1 MAAYQ
6 ERYYRV
12 ACRQQGLVAFT
23 ARVKETDLWIRA
35 ERDLSREAVDSILG
49 HRRGLEAYIRDNP
62 DFLSSLVPLPEDDL
76 APPLARRML
85 RAGRAAGVGP
95 MAAVAG
101 AVAEA
106 VAMDLMRLSPQVAVE
121 NGGDTFLALAE
132 DVTVGLW
139 AGRSP
144 LSGRVGLAIP
154 AAAMPLSVC
163 TSSGTVGH
171 SLSLG
176 RADAATIVAKDAA
189 LADAVATALGNRAG
203 NKGDLAPALE
213 WVATVP
219 GVAGALLILDD
230 RLAAW
235 GDIEL
240 VEIKGAQG
248 K

>member
-1 MAAYQ
+1 
-6 ERYYRV
+6 
-12 ACRQQGLVAFT
+12 LVAFS

-35 ERDLSREAVDSILG
+35 ERDLSREAVESILD

-62 DFLSSLVPLPEDDL
+62 AFLSSLLPLPEDDL
-76 APPLARRML
+76 APPLARKML
-85 RAGRAAGVGP
+85 WAGRVAGVGP

-121 NGGDTFLALAE
+121 NGGDTFLALHE
-132 DVTVGLW
+132 DATVGIW
-139 AGRSP
+139 AGKSP
-144 LSGRVGLAIP
+144 LSGRVGLAIA

-163 TSSGTVGH
+163 TSSATVGP

-176 RADAATIVAKDAA
+176 RADAATIVAQDAA
-189 LADAVATALGNRAG
+189 LADAVATGLGNRAG
-203 NKGDLAPALE
+203 SRADLAPALE

-219 GVAGALLILDD
+219 GVLGALLILDD

-235 GDIEL
+235 GEIEL
-240 VEIKGAQG
+240 VEIKGAKG